1 MEGKLEGDVSLG
13 TGMGVAARS
22 KSMMP
27 RVQVEDVQLEVD
39 HEPAPHRRQTI
50 SLSPVS
56 PSTGPLGGRKAS
68 INITSTG
75 TALKILIASWN
86 VGNTMPPKDSKL
98 LNDWIPEGGGDFDV
112 IAVGLQESTYKNE
125 KVSENLV
132 RADSWHGSSSKVD
145 DQDDEENDTDYPALD
160 SAIDTKEIE
169 EVEEEE
175 EEEEEEEADDN
186 KPTIKKSGT
195 QRSSSNADENN
206 SPSSEAIRN
215 GRAGVQF
222 SSATSEP
229 SDSNAIGSNKS
240 SDVIVKRSRTKKSMR
255 KMTRMVR
262 QLSSNLRDTM
272 GDALD
277 YPFSKQIYQHL
288 GESYVLAGKVELMEM
303 RLFVYVHERN
313 NVCDV
318 EKLAVPTG
326 LGSVIGNKGGLLFKC
341 VVENTS
347 LCFASCH
354 LAAHQDQKFLDKRNS
369 DCATILGAQFGQK
382 NVSIDH
388 QFDHCFWFGD
398 LNYRL
403 DLNYTAPR
411 QRNHE
416 KHCAEV
422 MTLVRAKKW
431 TALNQNDQLKHQ
443 IEGKKTLTG
452 WELPPALFP
461 PTFKRVR
468 HTLDEYLLERVPSYC
483 DRVLYKSLPGLR
495 ANLKLQRFSCYEAI
509 ATSDHKPVAAAFQV
523 GRTPPITSGAVEKP
537 TLVEITDFAGKNLLG
552 LDLAGL
558 SDPYVKF
565 YSTPSNAVQVDASG
579 SHLSTATISNTCSPK
594 WRDDQVPKLHVLCDN
609 ERDAKHVHLT
619 LVVMDYDATSKD
631 DLMGVA
637 SVSLEKFCQ
646 SRPRFIPFEAPVV
659 LNGKAAGTLTGK
671 IRVTLPG
678 QATPLAE
685 ESGPQLIRVAGC
697 HCTLS

>member
-1 MEGKLEGDVSLG
+1 MD
-13 TGMGVAARS
+13 
-22 KSMMP
+22 
-27 RVQVEDVQLEVD
+27 
-39 HEPAPHRRQTI
+39 
-50 SLSPVS
+50 
-56 PSTGPLGGRKAS
+56 
-68 INITSTG
+68 TG
-75 TALKILIASWN
+75 TPLKILIASWN

-98 LNDWIPEGGGDFDV
+98 LNDWIPEGGGGFDV
-112 IAVGLQESTYKNE
+112 IAVGLQESTYKSE

-132 RADSWHGSSSKVD
+132 RA
-145 DQDDEENDTDYPALD
+145 ENAD
-160 SAIDTKEIE
+160 
-169 EVEEEE
+169 EEEE
-175 EEEEEEEADDN
+175 EIEADLLSTLSSVLDATEVDDVEEEDEEEENESKTESVL
-186 KPTIKKSGT
+186 KRPGS
-195 QRSSSNADENN
+195 QRSFADINN
-206 SPSSEAIRN
+206 SPSNDSIRSA
-215 GRAGVQF
+215 RAGEQL
-222 SSATSEP
+222 SSSTSE
-229 SDSNAIGSNKS
+229 SAAKS

-262 QLSSNLRDTM
+262 QLSNNLRDSK

-277 YPFSKQIYQHL
+277 YPFSKQIYLHL
-288 GESYVLAGKVELMEM
+288 GDSYVLAGKVELMEM
-303 RLFVYVHERN
+303 RLYVFVHERN

-369 DCATILGAQFGQK
+369 DCSTILGAQFCQK

-398 LNYRL
+398 LNYRV
-403 DLNYTAPR
+403 DLSYTAPR

-431 TALNQNDQLKHQ
+431 VALNQNDQLKHQ
-443 IEGKKTLTG
+443 VNGKKAMSG

-495 ANLKLQRFSCYEAI
+495 ANLKLQRFSCFEVI
-509 ATSDHKPVAAAFQV
+509 ATSDHKPIAAAFHV
-523 GRTPPITSGAVEKP
+523 SRSSPITSGSVEKS
-537 TLVEITDFAGKNLLG
+537 TLVEIIDLAGKDLLG

-565 YSTPSNAVQVDASG
+565 YSAPSNAVQTEASG
-579 SHLSTATISNTCSPK
+579 SHPSTSTISNTCSPK

-609 ERDAKHVHLT
+609 ERDLKRVHLT

-646 SRPRFIPFEAPVV
+646 IRPRYIPFEVPVT
-659 LNGKAAGTLTGK
+659 LHGKAAGFLSGK
-671 IRVTLPG
+671 IRVTLPD
-678 QATPLAE
+678 QAFPPAE
-685 ESGPQLIRVAGC
+685 DTGPQLIRVAGC
-697 HCTLS
+697 HCAVS

>member
-1 MEGKLEGDVSLG
+1 MELRAP
-13 TGMGVAARS
+13 TRS
-22 KSMMP
+22 KSMAP

-39 HEPAPHRRQTI
+39 HETPHRRQTV
-50 SLSPVS
+50 STPS
-56 PSTGPLGGRKAS
+56 PSSERVNSLGIRKGS
-68 INITSTG
+68 METG
-75 TALKILIASWN
+75 TPLKILIASWN

-98 LNDWIPEGGGDFDV
+98 LKDWIPEGGGDFDV
-112 IAVGLQESTYKNE
+112 IAVGLQESTYKRK

-132 RADSWHGSSSKVD
+132 RAENA
-145 DQDDEENDTDYPALD
+145 DDEEEEENEADLTTLNSVLDTTDVD
-160 SAIDTKEIE
+160 D
-169 EVEEEE
+169 VEEEE
-175 EEEEEEEADDN
+175 EEEENESNAESVLKRPGSQSLSNPDGSTS
-186 KPTIKKSGT
+186 PSTRSGGHLSSFSE
-195 QRSSSNADENN
+195 SSS
-206 SPSSEAIRN
+206 
-215 GRAGVQF
+215 Q
-222 SSATSEP
+222 T
-229 SDSNAIGSNKS
+229 AIGTAKS

-262 QLSSNLRDTM
+262 QLSNNLRDSK

-277 YPFSKQIYQHL
+277 YPFSKQIYLHL
-288 GESYVLAGKVELMEM
+288 GDSYVLAGKVELMEM
-303 RLFVYVHERN
+303 RLFVFVHERN
-313 NVCDV
+313 NVCEV

-369 DCATILGAQFGQK
+369 DCATILGAQFCQK

-398 LNYRL
+398 LNYRV

-416 KHCAEV
+416 THCAEV

-431 TALNQNDQLKHQ
+431 VALNQNDQLKHQ
-443 IEGKKTLTG
+443 VTGKKTLTG

-483 DRVLYKSLPGLR
+483 DRILYKSLPGLR
-495 ANLKLQRFSCYEAI
+495 GNLKLQRFSCFEAI
-509 ATSDHKPVAAAFQV
+509 ATSDHKPIAAAFHV
-523 GRTPPITSGAVEKP
+523 SRSSPVSSGSVEKS
-537 TLVEITDFAGKNLLG
+537 TLVEIVDLTGKDLPG

-565 YSTPSNAVQVDASG
+565 YSTPSNAVQTEASG
-579 SHLSTATISNTCSPK
+579 SHPSTSTISNTCSPK
-594 WRDDQVPKLHVLCDN
+594 WRNDQVPKIHVLCDN
-609 ERDAKHVHLT
+609 ERDLKRVHLT

-646 SRPRFIPFEAPVV
+646 IRPRFIPFEVPVT
-659 LNGKAAGTLTGK
+659 LHGKGAGFLSGK
-671 IRVTLPG
+671 IRVTLPD
-678 QATPLAE
+678 QTLPPE
-685 ESGPQLIRVAGC
+685 DTVPQLIRVAGC
-697 HCTLS
+697 HCTVS